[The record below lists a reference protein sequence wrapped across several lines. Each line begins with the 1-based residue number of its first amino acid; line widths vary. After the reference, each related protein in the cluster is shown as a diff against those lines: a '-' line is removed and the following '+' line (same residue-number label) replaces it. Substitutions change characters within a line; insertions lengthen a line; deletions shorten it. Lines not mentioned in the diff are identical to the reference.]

1 MRKESRAKPKYVTRE
16 LSKKTWPDFV
26 KLFSQGGGWDFC
38 CCMHFQRPCSL
49 PKSEWLKTRR
59 ERGVRNRKQKR
70 ELVEKGCAHGI
81 LVYANGEPV
90 GWCAYGP
97 KEEFP
102 RIDDTRKYRELA
114 PKADTET
121 LWRIPCFVAHEKYR
135 RRGVASA
142 ALNAA
147 LKAIR
152 KRGGGLVE
160 GYPISRWLPRAFGN
174 ESTAGTKSMFEKAR
188 FRKVAGLGGT
198 RFSDHVLM
206 RRKV

>member
-1 MRKESRAKPKYVTRE
+1 MQAQQPSFTTRE

-26 KLFSQGGGWDFC
+26 KLFSHGGGWDFC
-38 CCMHFQRPCSL
+38 CCMHFQRPCAL

-59 ERGVRNRKQKR
+59 ERGIRNREQKR
-70 ELVEKGCAHGI
+70 ELVEKGGAHGI

-97 KEEFP
+97 RDEFP
-102 RIDDTRKYRELA
+102 RVDNSRKYRELA
-114 PKADTET
+114 SKAATQK
-121 LWRIPCFVAHEKYR
+121 LWRIPCFVVHKKYR
-135 RRGVASA
+135 RRGIASA

-147 LKAIR
+147 LEAIR
-152 KRGGGLVE
+152 KRGGGVVE
-160 GYPISRWLPRAFGN
+160 GYPISYWLPRTFGN
-174 ESTAGTKSMFEKAR
+174 ESTAGTESMFEKAG
-188 FRKVAGLGGT
+188 FKKVAGLGGT